1 MGCAG
6 RAVLAD
12 AVPVRPSPVI
22 ATTAA
27 ATPATRPSLL
37 LMFIFA
43 PFSLWVLPPGTEGSD
58 WVVIHLNCEG
68 SGMFSE
74 AIADPAE
81 VPSRPGGEQGRRRSD
96 APDQGRGASILER
109 RRP

>member
-27 ATPATRPSLL
+27 ATPATRPSLF
-37 LMFIFA
+37 LMFIIA
-43 PFSLWVLPPGTEGSD
+43 PFSLWVLPPGTEGSE
-58 WVVIHLNCEG
+58 WAVIHLNCEG

-81 VPSRPGGEQGRRRSD
+81 VPSRPGGSRAD
-96 APDQGRGASILER
+96 AGATLRTRGGG
-109 RRP
+109 P